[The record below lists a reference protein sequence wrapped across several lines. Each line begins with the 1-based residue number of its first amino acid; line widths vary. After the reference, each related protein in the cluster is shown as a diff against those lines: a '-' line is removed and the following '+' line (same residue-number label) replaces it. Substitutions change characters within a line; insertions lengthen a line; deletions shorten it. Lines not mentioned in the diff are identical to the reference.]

1 MTSDDFHTFFYFVIS
16 LISVLIFIYHRVKLP
31 IFSAGL
37 LGILL
42 IGSAL
47 GKINAITWIIFL
59 VIFVPLNI
67 PALRYRLLSG
77 PCLKAV
83 KDKLPALSQ
92 TEKESINAGTVWWDA
107 ELFSGAPN
115 WQLLQATPPPRL
127 SNEEQAF
134 IEGPVNKLCAMV
146 NDFEITHE
154 RADLP
159 PAIWQFL
166 KDHGFFA
173 MIIKKSYGGLAF
185 SAYAQS
191 VVLQKLAGVSTV
203 LSTTVGVPNSLGPGE
218 LLQHY
223 GTEEQKNYYL
233 PRLAKGIEI
242 PCFALTSPE
251 AGSDASAI
259 PDEGIV
265 MKGMWQGKEILGMSL
280 TWKKRYITLAP
291 IATVLGLAF
300 KLKDPNK
307 LLGNKTELGIT
318 CALIPTELEGIKIGR
333 RHFPLNMPFQNG
345 PTEAKDLFVPLDFI
359 IGGEKMAGQGWHM
372 LMECLSVG
380 RAITLPSMSTGSLKS
395 AAVATGAYAR
405 IRRQFK
411 LPIGKMEGIEAP
423 LARLAASAYLM
434 DAASTLTVS
443 AIDMGEKPA
452 VISAIIK
459 YHCTQKGREGFID
472 AMDIAGGK
480 GICLG
485 KHNFLARGY
494 QGAPIGIT
502 VEGAN
507 ILTRSLIIFGQG
519 SLRCHPYLLTEIK
532 AASSQNLSRF
542 DKALKSHLGF
552 ILSNTLRSLWLGIT
566 DGRTSCKPVHNALSR
581 YYQYI
586 NRYSAAFALL
596 ADLSMLFLGGK
607 FKRKERLSARLGD
620 ILSELYLASAIL
632 KRFFDEGEQKADLPL
647 AIWGLQTAL
656 YRTEVAMNDFIANFP
671 NKLFAIFI
679 NFLVFPLGK
688 RRKKPSDLLE
698 QKCARLLQIPSKT
711 RERLAR
717 NQFLTPCKN
726 NPAGNIEKA
735 LKEILL
741 AEPIYKKLCKLTG
754 EKLPF
759 MYLDKLANMGLER
772 GLISKEEAQLL
783 ISAEQERLNTIN
795 VDDFE
800 PNKLAANKVS

>member
-1 MTSDDFHTFFYFVIS
+1 MTSYDTYTYFYLVIS
-16 LISVLIFIYHRVKLP
+16 FISVLIFIYHRVKLP

-37 LGILL
+37 FGILL

-47 GKINAITWIIFL
+47 EQVNLIVWVIFFL
-59 VIFVPLNI
+59 IFVPLNI
-67 PALRYRLLSG
+67 PALRYRLLSE
-77 PCLKAV
+77 PCLKIV

-115 WQLLQATPPPRL
+115 WQLLQAMPTPRL

-134 IEGPVNKLCAMV
+134 IDGPVDELCAMV

-159 PAIWQFL
+159 PHIWQFL
-166 KDHGFFA
+166 KDHGFFS

-218 LLQHY
+218 LLQTY
-223 GTEEQKNYYL
+223 GTDEQKNYYL
-233 PRLAKGIEI
+233 PRLAKGLEI

-265 MKGMWQGKEILGMSL
+265 MKGMWQGKEVLGMSL
-280 TWKKRYITLAP
+280 SWKKRYITLAP

-300 KLKDPNK
+300 KLKDPKK
-307 LLGNKTELGIT
+307 LLGDKVELGIT

-345 PTEAKDLFVPLDFI
+345 PTEAKNLFVPLDFI
-359 IGGEKMAGQGWHM
+359 IGGEKMAGQGWRM

-380 RAITLPSMSTGSLKS
+380 RAITLPSMSTGGLKS
-395 AAVATGAYAR
+395 AAVTTGAYAR

-423 LARLAASAYLM
+423 LARLAGNAYLM

-443 AIDMGEKPA
+443 AIDLGEKPA
-452 VISAIIK
+452 IISAIIK
-459 YHCTQKGREGFID
+459 YHCTQKGQEGFID
-472 AMDIAGGK
+472 AMDITGGK

-485 KHNFLARGY
+485 KGNFLARGY

-532 AASSQNLSRF
+532 AASSQNLPRF
-542 DKALKSHLGF
+542 DKALKGHIGF
-552 ILSNTLRSLWLGIT
+552 ILSNVLRSLWLGIT

-581 YYQYI
+581 YYQHI
-586 NRYSAAFALL
+586 NRYSAAFALV

-607 FKRKERLSARLGD
+607 LKRKERLSARLGD
-620 ILSELYLASAIL
+620 VLSELYLASASL

-647 AIWGLQTAL
+647 VIWGLETAL
-656 YRTEVAMNDFIANFP
+656 YRTERAMLDFIANFP
-671 NKLFAIFI
+671 NKPFAIFI
-679 NFLVFPLGK
+679 KCLVFPFGQ

-698 QKCARLLQIPSKT
+698 QKCARLLQTPSTT

-717 NQFLTPCKN
+717 NQFLTPCEN

-735 LKEILL
+735 LRAILL
-741 AEPIYKKLCKLTG
+741 AEPVYKKLCKLTG

-759 MYLDKLANMGLER
+759 MYLDKLASMGLEH
-772 GLISKEEAQLL
+772 GLISKKEAQLL
-783 ISAEQERLNTIN
+783 ISAEHGRLDTIN

-800 PNKLAANKVS
+800 PSALAASKSN